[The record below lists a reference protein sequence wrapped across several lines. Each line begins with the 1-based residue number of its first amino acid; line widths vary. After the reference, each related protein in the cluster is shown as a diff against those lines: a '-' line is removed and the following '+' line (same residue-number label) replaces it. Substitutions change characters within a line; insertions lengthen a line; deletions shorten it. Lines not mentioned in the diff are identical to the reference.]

1 MASRAPVGVGFPGL
15 FACGCLLLGA
25 WTGQS
30 ADLPLPVTTNLSG
43 TEPPAVMAPDFR
55 EQQDVIQQAIEQ
67 TRSESEAAARRNA
80 EALTQGLTFLLQSL
94 EAQHRREL
102 EVMQNSNRTTLLV
115 AGVLAGVGF
124 LGMFCLAFFLMRATN
139 RLTEMAMAVPLS
151 HALGPGPSPNALT
164 AGDSHLVASPVELA
178 GARFLGAI
186 EQLEKRL
193 HELEHTTPQ
202 TPIGEASNHPNGQ
215 PKPESETDPSVAK
228 PDSEAKG
235 VPDQHRSSTARESA
249 ADSSHAARV
258 ALVLAKGDTLL
269 NLDKPGDALACFD
282 EAVALDPQNA
292 DALVKKGTALEKLRR
307 MDEAIACYDRAIAAN
322 SSLTTAYLYKGGAFN
337 RLQRYEEALKCYE
350 QALQTGQKALA

>member
-15 FACGCLLLGA
+15 FACSWLLLGA
-25 WTGQS
+25 WTGHPV
-30 ADLPLPVTTNLSG
+30 DLPSPDTTNLSG

-67 TRSESEAAARRNA
+67 TRRESEAAARRNA
-80 EALTQGLTFLLQSL
+80 EALTQGLTFLQQSL

-102 EVMQNSNRTTLLV
+102 EAMQNSNRTTLLV
-115 AGVLAGVGF
+115 ASVLAGVGF
-124 LGMFCLAFFLMRATN
+124 LGMLCLAFFLMRATN
-139 RLTEMAMAVPLS
+139 RLTEMAMVVPLS

-178 GARFLGAI
+178 GARFLSAI

-193 HELEHTTPQ
+193 HDLEHTTPQ
-202 TPIGEASNHPNGQ
+202 TPIGEASNRPNGQ
-215 PKPESETDPSVAK
+215 PKSETDPSVAQ
-228 PDSEAKG
+228 PDSEAEG

-292 DALVKKGTALEKLRR
+292 DALVKKGIALERLRR

-350 QALQTGQKALA
+350 QALQTGEKALA